1 MRIAI
6 LTPKGFE
13 LREQDVPACADDQ
26 VLIKTITC
34 GVCEGDLFTYRS
46 VMGAADGAETTMGH
60 EGTGVVAAVGERV
73 RGFAEGDTVTS
84 LYGAYPDY
92 WVSPPE
98 LLLRVPGNIDPVMA
112 MGEPVACCVHAA
124 NRFGIHLGDRVA
136 LVGCG
141 FMGLTCLQLA
151 RLQGAAT
158 VVAFEPIAW
167 RRKQALA
174 LGADIAVDPTDQSV
188 EDLLR
193 VYGAFDVVLEATGVQ
208 PAVDLCGELVRQ
220 HGHIVFIGYHQT
232 NGGMRTVNMKMWN
245 FKAID
250 VVNGHVRRDD
260 EKLVAM
266 RQGLNLIAAG
276 RLSVAPLVTAY
287 PFDRIGQAFQDLD
300 QRKEGLYKVAL
311 VML

>member
-1 MRIAI
+1 
-6 LTPKGFE
+6 
-13 LREQDVPACADDQ
+13 
-26 VLIKTITC
+26 
-34 GVCEGDLFTYRS
+34 
-46 VMGAADGAETTMGH
+46 
-60 EGTGVVAAVGERV
+60 VGERV
-73 RGFAEGDTVTS
+73 KGFEEGNVVTS
-84 LYGAYPDY
+84 LYGAYADY

-124 NRFGIHLGDRVA
+124 NRFGIRLGDRVA

-158 VVAFEPIAW
+158 VVALEPIAW
-167 RRKQALA
+167 RREKALE
-174 LGADIAVDPTDQSV
+174 LGADIAVDPTGQSV

-220 HGHIVFIGYHQT
+220 HGRIVFIGYHQT
-232 NGGMRTVNMKMWN
+232 NDGVRHVNMKMWN

-276 RLSVAPLVTAY
+276 RLSVAPLVTPY
-287 PFDRIGQAFQDLD
+287 PFDEIAQAFHDLD
-300 QRKEGLYKVAL
+300 ERKEGLYKVAL
-311 VML
+311 IM